1 MRKAALIGLLVLI
14 FLVSGSPQEQ
24 RPQRKKLLAIG
35 MSAGFQH
42 DSVSHGLAT
51 IWKIGQ
57 ESPHGN
63 DGWRFRFEPSKLHSS
78 VQACI

>member
-1 MRKAALIGLLVLI
+1 MRRSVLAGVLVLI
-14 FLVSGSPQEQ
+14 FSATASTQSQQPK
-24 RPQRKKLLAIG
+24 RKKLLAIG

-57 ESPHGN
+57 QSAPT
-63 DGWRFRFEPSKLHSS
+63 RISR
-78 VQACI
+78 